1 MSESGTV
8 RAIEITTTYDAKPSE
23 VYKAWTEPEQF
34 THWFGA
40 ALDTIAMDVRPGGSW
55 KATLDYEGAEIPF
68 YGVYLEVNEPESLVF
83 TLVDPN
89 DPEFEA
95 RKNEGNAE
103 EAVHLKFVED
113 EDGKT
118 TMYFEQRG
126 SLPEEEVERAK
137 EGWIGWFEALGQ
149 HLANR

>member
-1 MSESGTV
+1 MSESGTI
-8 RAIEITTTYDAKPSE
+8 RAIEITKTYDASRTE
-23 VYKAWTEPEQF
+23 VFKAWTEPEQF

-40 ALDTIAMDVRPGGSW
+40 PLDTIAMDVRPGGTW

-68 YGVYLEVNEPESLVF
+68 HGVYLEVDEPAKLVF

-95 RKNEGNAE
+95 RKTEGAAD
-103 EAVHLKFVED
+103 EAVHLEFVE
-113 EDGKT
+113 ENGQT
-118 TMYFEQRG
+118 TMYFVQRG
-126 SLPEEEVERAK
+126 SLPEEEIQQAK

-149 HLANR
+149 HLASR